1 MDAPAPLAMPDKVW
15 AALLAARDGAVPP
28 DHAAAAPFLPLFAP
42 PSGAAGCIV
51 IGRLAQTLDGR
62 IATASGSSQWIGG
75 RGDLLHTHRLRALC
89 DAVLVGAGTVAA
101 DDPRLTTREAT
112 GPDPVRVVLD
122 PSGRLP
128 ADRKVFSGG
137 PPTILAVADDAPL
150 TGPPGLAELLRLPR
164 SDGGGLD
171 LTALLAALA
180 ARGLRRIFVE
190 GGGETVSRFLAAGLL
205 DRLHLTVAPMILG
218 SGRPAFIL
226 PEASR
231 IDEGLRFSWTVF
243 PMGDDILIDAAI
255 HRARPPVCGGA

>member
-1 MDAPAPLAMPDKVW
+1 MDAPAPLAMPDDVW
-15 AALLAARDGAVPP
+15 AALLAARAGAAPP
-28 DHAAAAPFLPLFAP
+28 DHPAAQPFRPILA
-42 PSGAAGCIV
+42 SVADGGSII

-62 IATASGSSQWIGG
+62 IATTSGSSQWIGG
-75 RGDLLHTHRLRALC
+75 RGDLVHTHRLRALC
-89 DAVLVGAGTVAA
+89 DAVIVGAGTVAA
-101 DDPRLTTREAT
+101 DDPRLTTREVP
-112 GPDPVRVVLD
+112 GPDPVRIVLD
-122 PSGRLP
+122 PTGRLP
-128 ADRKVFSGG
+128 GDRRIFAGA
-137 PPTILAVADDAPL
+137 PQTLHAVAADAPL
-150 TGPPGLAELLRLPR
+150 GAPHGASDLLRLPR
-164 SDGGGLD
+164 GPGRGLD
-171 LTALLAALA
+171 LHALVAALA

-255 HRARPPVCGGA
+255 LRARPPVCGAV

>member
-1 MDAPAPLAMPDKVW
+1 MHPSPTLDIPEDVW
-15 AALLAARDGAVPP
+15 ARLLAARDGATVP
-28 DHAAAAPFLPLFAP
+28 DHPGADPFRPLFAP
-42 PSGAAGCIV
+42 AASDGRVI

-75 RGDLLHTHRLRALC
+75 PGDLLHTHRLRALC

-101 DDPRLTTREAT
+101 DDPRLTTREAE
-112 GPDPVRVVLD
+112 GPDPVRVVID

-128 ADRKVFSGG
+128 EERKLFQGG
-137 PPTILAVADDAPL
+137 PPTLHVIAADAPPMPAR
-150 TGPPGLAELLRLPR
+150 GMSELLRLPR
-164 SDGGGLD
+164 APGGGLD
-171 LTALLAALA
+171 LRALVATLA
-180 ARGLRRIFVE
+180 ARGLRRLFVE

-255 HRARPPVCGGA
+255 LRARPPVCGAP

>member
-1 MDAPAPLAMPDKVW
+1 MTGPAADMPEDVW
-15 AALLAARDGAVPP
+15 AALLAARGGAPLP
-28 DHAAAAPFLPLFAP
+28 DHAAARPFLPIFAP
-42 PSGAAGCIV
+42 PAGPDGCVV

-62 IATASGSSQWIGG
+62 IATLSGSSQWIGG

-89 DAVLVGAGTVAA
+89 DAVVVGAGTVAA

-122 PSGRLP
+122 PSARLP
-128 ADRKVFSGG
+128 AERTVFQGG
-137 PPTILAVADDAPL
+137 PPTLHVVAEDAHPH
-150 TGPPGLAELLRLPR
+150 GAAETLRLPR
-164 SDGGGLD
+164 GASGGLD
-171 LTALLAALA
+171 LRALLDALA
-180 ARGLRRIFVE
+180 ARGLSRIFVE

-255 HRARPPVCGGA
+255 LRARPPVCGAA

>member
-1 MDAPAPLAMPDKVW
+1 MDGPATLDMPDDAW
-15 AALLAARDGAVPP
+15 AALLAARTGGALPSHP
-28 DHAAAAPFLPLFAP
+28 AARPFLPLFAP
-42 PSGAAGCIV
+42 PAAPDGCIV
-51 IGRLAQTLDGR
+51 VGRLAQTLDGR
-62 IATASGSSQWIGG
+62 IATTSGSSQWIGG

-89 DAVLVGAGTVAA
+89 DAVVVGAGTVAA
-101 DDPRLTTREAT
+101 DDPRLTTREVP

-122 PSGRLP
+122 PSARLP
-128 ADRKVFSGG
+128 AGRKLFQGG
-137 PPTILAVADDAPL
+137 PPTLHVVAEDAAPR
-150 TGPPGLAELLRLPR
+150 GHAETLRLPR
-164 SDGGGLD
+164 ALSGGLD
-171 LTALLAALA
+171 LSALLAALA
-180 ARGLRRIFVE
+180 ARGLKRIFVE

-255 HRARPPVCGGA
+255 RRARPPVCGAG